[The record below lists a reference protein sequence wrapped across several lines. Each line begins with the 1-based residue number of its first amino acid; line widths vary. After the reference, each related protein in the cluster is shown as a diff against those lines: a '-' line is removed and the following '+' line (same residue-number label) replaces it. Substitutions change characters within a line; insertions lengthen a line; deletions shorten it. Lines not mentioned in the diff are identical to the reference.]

1 MYLLK
6 FEPKKKLLSDVILL
20 CNLNPTHYIY
30 IYIYI
35 YINQTHYTRF
45 ASAIKLL
52 FIFYFGFNEI
62 MFKSEIEILSKF
74 LGSFSK
80 EELIKV

>member
-1 MYLLK
+1 MMYLLK

-35 YINQTHYTRF
+35 LIRLITRTLQVQLDSF
-45 ASAIKLL
+45 L
-52 FIFYFGFNEI
+52 FF
-62 MFKSEIEILSKF
+62 ILDLVK
-74 LGSFSK
+74 
-80 EELIKV
+80 